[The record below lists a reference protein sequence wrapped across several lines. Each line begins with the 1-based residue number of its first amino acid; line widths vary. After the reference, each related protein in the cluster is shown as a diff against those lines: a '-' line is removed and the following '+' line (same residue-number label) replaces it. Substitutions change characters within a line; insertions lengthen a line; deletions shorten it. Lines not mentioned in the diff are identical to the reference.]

1 MSASRPV
8 TVGITGAS
16 GAVYALRTLRAL
28 GRLGARVDLVVS
40 SYGQMLLRDE
50 AEIESSADL
59 LRYLDEET
67 GRNPEQWLV
76 RHGPNDMAASIAS
89 GTHPTGGM
97 IVVPC
102 SAKTLAAVA
111 HGAASNLIARAAD
124 VTLKERRPLV
134 LVVREAP
141 FNRVHIENMLR
152 AHDAGAAILP
162 ASPGFYPRPKDFD
175 ELADFIAG
183 RALSLLGLD
192 HDLVSPWTGRGDGG

>member
-1 MSASRPV
+1 
-8 TVGITGAS
+8 VGVTGAS

-28 GRLGARVDLVVS
+28 GRMGIRVDLVVS

-50 AEIESSADL
+50 TGLESSADV

-67 GRNPEQWLV
+67 GRSTGEWLV
-76 RHGPNDMAASIAS
+76 RHGPNNMAASIAS
-89 GTHPTGGM
+89 GTHPSTGM

-111 HGAASNLIARAAD
+111 HGSASNLIARAAD

-141 FNRVHIENMLR
+141 FNRVHLENMLR

-183 RALSLLGLD
+183 RALSLLGLEQ
-192 HDLVSPWTGRGDGG
+192 DLVSPWTGRRDGG